1 MIKIKKIK
9 NGNNKNKLWYSEME
23 DQIFPLVLDIKKG
36 YLVRRDEEDNKMYLV
51 KHNHAILLED
61 DDIV

>member
-23 DQIFPLVLDIKKG
+23 DQIFPLVLDTKKG